1 MRYNKKKKSGRTA
14 LVVLLALVLIIGISA
29 VGAYITLKNYDKP
42 FDAASTKTVDFVV
55 PSGASTIKIAS
66 LLEKEGLIKDD
77 MIFRIKSKLNGL
89 DGKFQAGE
97 YELGAYMGMNEI
109 MTKLQDG
116 KRETRKITIKEG
128 WSLMD
133 IANYLDENKI
143 VTKEEF
149 INSLENDE
157 FDQWFVKELKET
169 APDPTG
175 NLSAKANK
183 YEGFLF
189 PDTYEIYVGCSA
201 RSIINK
207 LLSQFEKVF
216 DTDLQAKL
224 ETNKVTLQEAIA
236 IASIIE
242 GETVIDS
249 ERPKVASVI
258 YNRLNSNVTGRK
270 LQMCSTVL
278 YAIGYHK
285 NRVLYSDLEVD
296 SPYNTYKYAGLP
308 VGPINNPGLA
318 CIKAAL
324 NPADTNY
331 YYFVVNSKGDGSHK
345 FSNSYYDH
353 AQNAADYQRTIK

>member
-1 MRYNKKKKSGRTA
+1 MRHNKKKKTGRTA
-14 LVVLLALVLIIGISA
+14 LIVLLALVLLFGISA
-29 VGAYITLKNYDKP
+29 VGSYFLFKNYDKP

-66 LLEKEGLIKDD
+66 LLEQEGLIKDD
-77 MIFRIKSKLNGL
+77 LIFRLKSKLNGL

-97 YELGAYMGMNEI
+97 YELSPSMGMNEI
-109 MTKLQDG
+109 MEKLQDG
-116 KRETRKITIKEG
+116 KRETQKITIKEG
-128 WSLMD
+128 WSLVD
-133 IANYLDENKI
+133 IATYLDSNGI

-149 INSLENDE
+149 YNSLEQDE

-175 NLSAKANK
+175 VLTAKGNRF
-183 YEGFLF
+183 EGFLF
-189 PDTYEIYVGCSA
+189 PDTYEIYVGSSA

-207 LLSQFEKVF
+207 MLNQFDKKF
-216 DTDLQAKL
+216 DDELKAKL
-224 ETNKVTLQEAIA
+224 EGSKYSLQEVIA

-242 GETVIDS
+242 GETVIDK
-249 ERPKVASVI
+249 ERALVSSVI
-258 YNRLNSNVTGRK
+258 YNRLESNVTGKK

-278 YAIGYHK
+278 YSIGYHK
-285 NRVLYSDLEVD
+285 SRVLFSDLEVD

-308 VGPINNPGLA
+308 AGPINNPGIA

-353 AQNAADYQRTIK
+353 AKNATEYQRTLD

>member
-1 MRYNKKKKSGRTA
+1 MRYNKKKKTGRTA
-14 LVVLLALVLIIGISA
+14 LLVLLALVLILGISV
-29 VGAYITLKNYDKP
+29 VGGYFLFKNYDKP
-42 FDAASTKTVDFVV
+42 FDAASTTTVDFVV

-77 MIFRIKSKLNGL
+77 MIFRLKSKLNGY

-109 MTKLQDG
+109 MEKLQDG
-116 KRETRKITIKEG
+116 RRETQKITIKEG
-128 WSLMD
+128 WSLVD
-133 IANYLDENKI
+133 IATYLDEKGI
-143 VTKEEF
+143 VKKEDF
-149 INSLENDE
+149 YNSLENDE
-157 FDQWFVKELKET
+157 FTQWFVKDLKET

-175 NLSAKANK
+175 ALTAKGNRF
-183 YEGFLF
+183 EGFLF
-189 PDTYEIYVGCSA
+189 PDTYEIYVGSSA

-207 LLSQFEKVF
+207 MLNQFANKF
-216 DTDLQAKL
+216 TDELKAKL

-249 ERPKVASVI
+249 ERPLVASVI
-258 YNRLNSNVTGRK
+258 YNRLNSNVTGKK

-278 YAIGYHK
+278 YSIGYHK

-308 VGPINNPGLA
+308 AGPINNPGIA

-331 YYFVVNSKGDGSHK
+331 YYFVVSSKGDGSHK

-353 AQNAADYQRTIK
+353 SKNAADYQRTLD